1 MNFRGSYRMANINI
15 NNLSGSDLF
24 NDSESFLTEIND
36 EINDEINEIAGG
48 LSHVTNLGSAA
59 AGLRT
64 WQCAGSD
71 LWVGPPVVIKNMS
84 A

>member
-1 MNFRGSYRMANINI
+1 MANINI

-36 EINDEINEIAGG
+36 EINEIAGG
-48 LSHVTNLGSAA
+48 LSHVTDLGSAA

>member
-1 MNFRGSYRMANINI
+1 MANINI

-36 EINDEINEIAGG
+36 EINEIVGG
-48 LSHVTNLGSAA
+48 LSHVTDLGSAA
-59 AGLRT
+59 ARLRT
-64 WQCAGSD
+64 WLCSASD
-71 LWVGPPVVIKNMS
+71 IWVGPPVVIKNMS

>member
-1 MNFRGSYRMANINI
+1 MANINI
-15 NNLSGSDLF
+15 NSLSGSDLF
-24 NDSESFLTEIND
+24 NDSESFLTEIS
-36 EINDEINEIAGG
+36 EETNEIVGG
-48 LSHVTNLGSAA
+48 LSHVTDLGSAA